1 MLLIWAYIIVAI
13 IRHVNVSLWNKRS
26 LLLNK
31 QGLFKFMSVCAS
43 FISAAILTR
52 YLPVCLSACLSACL
66 PVCLSVY
73 LYIHPSVR
81 PSVTATATTQ
91 RIKSDASTRSRRRL
105 RLRHLRRFADC
116 PGRIAQL
123 PLLAVRL
130 LQVLVPR
137 RPVLLVGRA
146 ARAIDAPDHQLLV
159 LLVLGLRVVHLV
171 LVRLDIVGSHE
182 GAVAFRTPERP
193 GRVEGRGEAEVE
205 AEVVEVEFAVE
216 VVEAEVEVEVGYGSG
231 SGSGVGYG
239 NGNGSEVL
247 TGSVLKRSGLHL
259 GAVTR
264 GILNASVLWKRLPI
278 LGEGCHLTVVTRNT
292 AAMCGLTRMV

>member
-52 YLPVCLSACLSACL
+52 YLPVCL

-73 LYIHPSVR
+73 TSIHPSVR

-91 RIKSDASTRSRRRL
+91 RIKSDASTRSRRRLRL

-205 AEVVEVEFAVE
+205 AEVVEVEVAVE

>member
-52 YLPVCLSACLSACL
+52 YLPVCL

-73 LYIHPSVR
+73 TSIHPSVR

-91 RIKSDASTRSRRRL
+91 RIKSDASTRSRRRLRL

-137 RPVLLVGRA
+137 RPVLLVDRA

-205 AEVVEVEFAVE
+205 AEVVEVEVAVE